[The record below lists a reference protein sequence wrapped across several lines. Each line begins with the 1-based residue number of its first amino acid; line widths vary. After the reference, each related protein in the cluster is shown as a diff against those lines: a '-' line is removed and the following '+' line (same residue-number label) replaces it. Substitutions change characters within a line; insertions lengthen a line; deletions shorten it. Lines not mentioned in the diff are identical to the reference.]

1 MPAVSLRA
9 GSVALPIVLVHQM
22 YITHAIRAT
31 GATIQILLFAVLAI
45 EVKRKAPT
53 AHTVL
58 EIVLVRWGRTA
69 HTIFLVFCLLTN
81 CIVTAMLILGGAA
94 VVAALTG
101 VPPLPTPLS
110 GHAHSL
116 LDTTPPGAGPTRTRA
131 AQRACRAWASW
142 P

>member
-1 MPAVSLRA
+1 MLAMLLMLTPTL
-9 GSVALPIVLVHQM
+9 
-22 YITHAIRAT
+22 RAT

-58 EIVLVRWGRTA
+58 EIVLIRWGRTA

-101 VPPLPTPLS
+101 VPPQSHQNVCLLSIQRRLHSSAKHTLCVHLPAPVWS
-110 GHAHSL
+110 APRRSVI
-116 LDTTPPGAGPTRTRA
+116 PTDMHT
-131 AQRACRAWASW
+131 
-142 P
+142 